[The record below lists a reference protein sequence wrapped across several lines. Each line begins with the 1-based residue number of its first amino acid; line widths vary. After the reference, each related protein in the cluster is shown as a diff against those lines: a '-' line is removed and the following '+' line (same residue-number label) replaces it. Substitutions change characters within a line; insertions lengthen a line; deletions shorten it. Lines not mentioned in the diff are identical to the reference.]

1 MKHRLFKCLAVALV
15 SLCLVCCNASSLPA
29 EEPACGKTLILYYSL
44 TGNTRAGCEVLQ
56 AELGADM
63 IEIKDLRKRDGKWGF
78 IKTAIASLVGKH
90 TRIEPEKVDI
100 TKYHNI
106 IIGSPIWTGK
116 LSMAIRTLI
125 DRNRFDWRKVIIYTT
140 TNALEK
146 EKYQEKSRNLVR
158 KQGGNV
164 VGYYQ
169 ILAKEEVNGKKTDR
183 TKEQIAEDSRAIVP
197 EIRQLFSPNN

>member
-1 MKHRLFKCLAVALV
+1 MTYRLLPCSLAVLV
-15 SLCLVCCNASSLPA
+15 SLCVSGLNLPA
-29 EEPACGKTLILYYSL
+29 VAAEESCGGKTLILYYSL

-63 IEIKDLRKRDGKWGF
+63 IEIKDLRQRDGKWGF
-78 IKTAIASLVGKH
+78 FKTAIASLVGKH

-106 IIGSPIWTGK
+106 ILGSPIWTGR

-158 KQGGNV
+158 KAGGNV

-169 ILAKEEVNGKKTDR
+169 ILAKEEVDGEKIER
-183 TKEQIAEDSRAIVP
+183 TKEQIIRDTVALVP
-197 EIRQLFSPNN
+197 EIKGLFSVSE

>member
-1 MKHRLFKCLAVALV
+1 MTYRLIKCSLVALASLYMLLLIV
-15 SLCLVCCNASSLPA
+15 SPLPA
-29 EEPACGKTLILYYSL
+29 AEQTGGKTLILYYSL

-78 IKTAIASLVGKH
+78 FKTAIASLVGKH
-90 TRIEPEKVDI
+90 TRIEPEQVDV
-100 TKYHNI
+100 TKYQNI
-106 IIGSPIWTGK
+106 ILGSPIWTGR

-140 TNALEK
+140 TNAFEK
-146 EKYQEKSRNLVR
+146 EKYKEKSRDLVR
-158 KQGGNV
+158 KSGGNV

-169 ILAKEEVNGKKTDR
+169 ILAKEEVDGKKTDR
-183 TKEQIAEDSRAIVP
+183 TKEQIAEDTRALVP
-197 EIRQLFSPNN
+197 EIKGLLSATP

>member
-1 MKHRLFKCLAVALV
+1 
-15 SLCLVCCNASSLPA
+15 
-29 EEPACGKTLILYYSL
+29 
-44 TGNTRAGCEVLQ
+44 
-56 AELGADM
+56 
-63 IEIKDLRKRDGKWGF
+63 
-78 IKTAIASLVGKH
+78 
-90 TRIEPEKVDI
+90 
-100 TKYHNI
+100 
-106 IIGSPIWTGK
+106 
-116 LSMAIRTLI
+116 MAIRTLI

-183 TKEQIAEDSRAIVP
+183 TKEQIAEDTRAMVP
-197 EIRQLFSPNN
+197 EIKGLLSATP